1 MKGGSDVGEKPLP
14 MWVRGGEDK
23 YVENCCSNNFARE
36 NDTTKFTGKLGP
48 GQGNLLR
55 KRSRNMQKNTTNI
68 LSHLVKTSPV
78 FFSFKLRLWVERV
91 MLGSFPVVTN

>member
-55 KRSRNMQKNTTNI
+55 KKHYQHPLT
-68 LSHLVKTSPV
+68 LSENFAG
-78 FFSFKLRLWVERV
+78 FFNSSCGR
-91 MLGSFPVVTN
+91 GSNV